1 MRFSGIYE
9 GKCLKDILLLSIS
22 YLFSSLLRHFDPAV
36 IRQMDALVTE
46 YPQTFRCISETDI
59 DKTYELPKRG
69 ITYRKPGRITSEQ
82 RKMTRIRMSK
92 MNKEK

>member
-1 MRFSGIYE
+1 MRFSGICE

-36 IRQMDALVTE
+36 IGQMDALVTE